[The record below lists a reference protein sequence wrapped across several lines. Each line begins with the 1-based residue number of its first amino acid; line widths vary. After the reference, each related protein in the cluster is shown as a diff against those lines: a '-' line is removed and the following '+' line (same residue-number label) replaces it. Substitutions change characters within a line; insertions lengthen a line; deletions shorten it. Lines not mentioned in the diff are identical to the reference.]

1 MMRLDT
7 PNGAL
12 MVIELL
18 EKMHPDAKIALQ
30 FLNPVELLISTILSA
45 QCTDERVNMVTP
57 TLFKKYKT
65 TEDYANADLRELEQ
79 DIRSTGFYRN
89 KAKNIKACCQ
99 LLVEKFDSHIP
110 KTMDEL
116 LEFPGVARK
125 TANVVLQNAYD
136 IVVGIVVDTHVYRV
150 SRRLGMTHE
159 KYPEKAETE
168 LMNIVPQAHW
178 KKFSDLA
185 IFHGRRVCMA
195 KKPRCTLCILNKICP
210 SAFTIA

>member
-1 MMRLDT
+1 MKLNT

-12 MVIELL
+12 IVVELL
-18 EKMHPDAKIALQ
+18 EKMHPDAKIALN
-30 FLNPVELLISTILSA
+30 FLNPLELLISTILSA
-45 QCTDERVNMVTP
+45 QCTDERVNIVTKK
-57 TLFKKYKT
+57 LFTKYKT
-65 TEDYANADLRELEQ
+65 AKDYANADLLELEQ
-79 DIRSTGFYRN
+79 DIRSTGFYKN
-89 KAKNIKACCQ
+89 KAKHIKACCQ
-99 LLVEKFDSHIP
+99 LLVEKFDSHVP
-110 KTMDEL
+110 KTMEEL

-150 SRRLGMTHE
+150 SRRLGMTNE
-159 KYPEKAETE
+159 KYPEKAEKE
-168 LMNIVPQAHW
+168 LMNIVPKAHW

-185 IFHGRRVCMA
+185 IFHGRRVCIA